1 MKFTS
6 PEFFSPVFPN
16 PYRSENITPSTTEIL
31 YGYKPESTRFR
42 AVNHYLL
49 IARYY
54 IHLARNKSENPRL
67 DVFIVLLGIKI
78 QCERKIAGGPLCAF
92 LTCVVTCVCF
102 FLLLV
107 FFLLNTFLLLLL
119 TIVFSLAV
127 FIVGFLKCFY
137 FLFLLIT

>member
-31 YGYKPESTRFR
+31 YGYKPESTHFR

-54 IHLARNKSENPRL
+54 IHVARNKSENPRL
-67 DVFIVLLGIKI
+67 DVFIVLLVIKI
-78 QCERKIAGGPLCAF
+78 QCERKIAIETEKPHQMQKQVDRF
-92 LTCVVTCVCF
+92 VHF
-102 FLLLV
+102 
-107 FFLLNTFLLLLL
+107 
-119 TIVFSLAV
+119 
-127 FIVGFLKCFY
+127 
-137 FLFLLIT
+137 